1 MPVVRTDGRLG
12 GRAVDRCTV
21 TWLPNFLAWVDYFIF
36 LPLVLRWRTS
46 RARAS
51 LSSYKRRFR
60 TTKKMDRHITWNVM
74 WRSDGFPISD
84 WASLDVFAF
93 LNSGCVTRCALAW
106 PHILLN
112 EIVFFLFFVCFF
124 FFAWLCRTTFNPRQV
139 LYCLR
144 LFYNYLGDKR
154 KTNKQTNNI
163 KTRSYFMCNLSR
175 SWYVKKAKTDRDLSA
190 KHEGQWLV
198 LQKSEL

>member
-60 TTKKMDRHITWNVM
+60 TTKKMDRHITWNIM

-84 WASLDVFAF
+84 WVSLDVFTF

-112 EIVFFLFFVCFF
+112 EIFFFLFCFF
-124 FFAWLCRTTFNPRQV
+124 FWSGCAESLSIPDK
-139 LYCLR
+139 LYAAPR

-154 KTNKQTNNI
+154 KTYKQTNNI
-163 KTRSYFMCNLSR
+163 KARSYFMCHLSR
-175 SWYVKKAKTDRDLSA
+175 SWCVKKAKTDRDLSA